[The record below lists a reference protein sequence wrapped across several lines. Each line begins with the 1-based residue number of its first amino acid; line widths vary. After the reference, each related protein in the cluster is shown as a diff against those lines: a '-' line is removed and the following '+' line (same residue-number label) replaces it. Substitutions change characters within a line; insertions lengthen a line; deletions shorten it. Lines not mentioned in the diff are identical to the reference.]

1 MENPRPLNF
10 ACNAMPKYAILKT
23 MPTLNLK
30 PTHKAI
36 TAYYAALERYQH
48 LGVSHETAVRAAFQA
63 LLEACARQRHWTLVC
78 EYTLNI
84 GRRDLPVSTGSVS
97 GQGCPSYPNTGRRD
111 LPVSTSS
118 GRRDLPVLTGSR
130 GTGPRATVHQDSRGT
145 GPRATGIH
153 NTIRLDGALF
163 DEHNL
168 PRGTWEAKGVH
179 GNLRAEIEKKFDA
192 GYPQDNIL
200 FQTPE
205 RAILY
210 QNGHEVLDADI
221 TTPETLV
228 TVLETF
234 FAYERENAAEW
245 HAAIAEFKT
254 KVPALKREVEALIQT
269 QHETNARFRT
279 AFADFYQLCQAAI
292 HPELSQ
298 SAVEEMLIQHLLTE
312 RTFRTVFANPDFTR
326 RNIIAREIEN
336 VIDALTSRA
345 FSRDAFLQNLDRF
358 YRAIEREAATL
369 VDFSQK
375 QHFLNTVYEQFF
387 QGDSADVADTHGIV
401 YTPQPIVDF
410 MVKSVQ
416 HLLKTEFN
424 RSLSDE
430 GVHIIDA
437 FVGTGNFI
445 VRLMREIEPL
455 KLNAKYRSEL
465 WCNEVLLLPYYIAS
479 LNIEH
484 EFYETTG
491 EYLPF
496 EGISLVDTFDLAED
510 RQLSLLTQ
518 ENTARVEKQKASP
531 MFVVIGN
538 PPYNVGQANEHD
550 QNQNRK
556 YAALDKLIQ
565 ETYAKDSGATN
576 KKSLYDL
583 YVKALKWASERIGEE
598 GIVALVTNNSFLD
611 AKAFDGMR
619 KHLAQDFDRLYIV
632 DLGGNARKDTLV
644 SDASVFGIQ
653 VGVSINFFVKG
664 AAKGPS
670 FTVARGPVPR
680 DRDMTR
686 EPSSTV
692 ARGPVPRD
700 RSHTETASH
709 TVARGPVPRDRSI
722 DDNAHIFYYRT
733 DDTWNKNQ
741 KFDFLAQTEHIGN
754 VPWQTLQPDAR
765 HTWLTEGL
773 NTEFLTFTPMGT
785 KTARRA
791 KSDVENVIFHLYS
804 NGVKTNR
811 DPWACNFNRNTLAE
825 KMQLTHDFYNSQLRE
840 WNGTEDKSGLTVDDF
855 VTYADTKI
863 KWTLDLRT
871 KLKRGSIA
879 EYDENKIRHSL
890 HRPFTKTYLYFDRHF
905 NSAVYRFPSI
915 FPTRETEEENRVIC
929 VNVSRERPFTCLM
942 VNCLPNISITGGF
955 GSPSQCFPFYAYDE
969 DGTNRRENITDWAL
983 QNFRAH
989 YGDDT
994 ITKWDIFHS
1003 IYGLL
1008 HHPDYRERY
1017 AADLKRDLPHI
1028 PFVKD
1033 FWAFADAGAQLAEL
1047 HVNYESQPQYELT
1060 SITKERALDLRVERM
1075 KLSKDRTSLIYNESL
1090 TLAGIPPE
1098 VFEYQLG
1105 KRSALEWVVDQY
1117 RVKTDDRSQITN
1129 SPNDAESPQGIV
1141 ELIGSVITV
1150 SLKTVDI
1157 VSGLPPFP

>member
-1 MENPRPLNF
+1 
-10 ACNAMPKYAILKT
+10 
-23 MPTLNLK
+23 MPTLNIK

-36 TAYYAALERYQH
+36 TAYYAALDRYRQH
-48 LGVSHETAVRAAFQA
+48 GISHETAVRAAFQA
-63 LLEACARQRHWTLVC
+63 LLEVGARQLNWTLVC

-84 GRRDLPVSTGSVS
+84 GRRDLPVSTGS
-97 GQGCPSYPNTGRRD
+97 
-111 LPVSTSS
+111 
-118 GRRDLPVLTGSR
+118 R
-130 GTGPRATVHQDSRGT
+130 GTGPRATVIPETRGT
-145 GPRATGIH
+145 GPRATVRPG
-153 NTIRLDGALF
+153 TIRLDGALL
-163 DEHNL
+163 DTYSL

-179 GNLRAEIEKKFDA
+179 GNLHAEIEKKFDA

-210 QNGHEVLDADI
+210 QNGREVMDADI
-221 TTPETLV
+221 TEPAPLV
-228 TVLETF
+228 AVLKAF
-234 FAYERENAAEW
+234 FGYERAHAAEW
-245 HAAIAEFKT
+245 EAAVTAFRAL
-254 KVPALKREVEALIQT
+254 VPELKREAKALIQT
-269 QHETNARFRT
+269 RHRESARFRN
-279 AFADFYQLCQAAI
+279 AFADFHQLCQNAI
-292 HPELSQ
+292 HPALAET
-298 SAVEEMLIQHLLTE
+298 AVEEMLLQHLLTE
-312 RTFRTVFANPDFTR
+312 RTFRTVFDNHDFAQ
-326 RNIIAREIEN
+326 RNIIAREIEK
-336 VIDALTSRA
+336 VINALIENA
-345 FSRDAFLQNLDRF
+345 YSRDAFLENLKPF
-358 YRAIEREAATL
+358 YREIEREAATL

-410 MVKSVQ
+410 MVKSVA
-416 HLLKTEFN
+416 HFLKTEFN

-484 EFYETTG
+484 EFYEATG

-496 EGISLVDTFDLAED
+496 EGISLVDTFELAED

-565 ETYAKDSGATN
+565 ETYAKDSLATN

-619 KHLAQDFDRLYIV
+619 KHLAQDFDRLYV
-632 DLGGNARKDTLV
+632 LDLGGNARKDTLV

-686 EPSSTV
+686 EPSPTVARGPVPRDREMARKPSSTV

-700 RSHTETASH
+700 RSIAREPSSTVDRDTA
-709 TVARGPVPRDRSI
+709 RDRPSPYGNGENPSTAR
-722 DDNAHIFYYRT
+722 DRPSPYGNGEIFYYRT

-741 KFDFLAQTEHIGN
+741 KFDFLAQTQHIGN

-773 NTEFLTFTPMGT
+773 NTEFLTFLPMGT

-791 KSDVENVIFHLYS
+791 KGDVENVIFQLYS
-804 NGVKTNR
+804 NGVNTTR
-811 DPWACNFNRNTLAE
+811 DAWTCNFNRNTLAE
-825 KMQLTHDFYNSQLRE
+825 NMQVMHDFYNSQLRE

-863 KWTLDLRT
+863 KWTMDLRA
-871 KLKRGSIA
+871 KLRRGRVA
-879 EYDENKIRHSL
+879 EYDDSKIRHSL
-890 HRPFTKTYLYFDRHF
+890 YRPFTKTHLYFDRHF
-905 NSAVYRFPSI
+905 NDRVYRFPFI
-915 FPTRETEEENRVIC
+915 FPTRETEAENRVIC
-929 VNVSRERPFTCLM
+929 VSQSNRQDFAVLASKFI
-942 VNCLPNISITGGF
+942 PNSALYIE
-955 GSPSQCFPFYAYDE
+955 PLQAFPFYAYDE

-989 YGDDT
+989 YGDET

-1008 HHPDYRERY
+1008 HHPAYRERY

-1105 KRSALEWVVDQY
+1105 KRSALEWVLDQY

-1129 SPNDAESPQGIV
+1129 SPNDAESPQAIV

-1150 SLKTVDI
+1150 SLETVEI

>member
-1 MENPRPLNF
+1 
-10 ACNAMPKYAILKT
+10 
-23 MPTLNLK
+23 MPTLNIK

-36 TAYYAALERYQH
+36 TAYYAALDRYRQH
-48 LGVSHETAVRAAFQA
+48 GISHETAVRAAFQA
-63 LLEACARQRHWTLVC
+63 LLEVGARQMNWTLVC
-78 EYTLNI
+78 EYTL
-84 GRRDLPVSTGSVS
+84 RVPER
-97 GQGCPSYPNTGRRD
+97 
-111 LPVSTSS
+111 
-118 GRRDLPVLTGSR
+118 SR
-130 GTGPRATVHQDSRGT
+130 GTGPRATVPG
-145 GPRATGIH
+145 
-153 NTIRLDGALF
+153 TIRLDGALL
-163 DEHNL
+163 DAYSL

-179 GNLRAEIEKKFDA
+179 GNLRAEIQTKFDA

-210 QNGHEVLDADI
+210 QNGREVMDADI
-221 TTPETLV
+221 TEPAPLV
-228 TVLETF
+228 AVLKAF
-234 FAYERENAAEW
+234 FGYERAHAAEW
-245 HAAIAEFKT
+245 EAAVTAFRAL
-254 KVPALKREVEALIQT
+254 VPELKREAKALIQT
-269 QHETNARFRT
+269 RHRESARFRT
-279 AFADFYQLCQAAI
+279 AFADFHQLCQHAI
-292 HPELSQ
+292 HPALAET
-298 SAVEEMLIQHLLTE
+298 AVEEMLLQHLLTE
-312 RTFRTVFANPDFTR
+312 RTFRTVFDNPDFAQ
-326 RNIIAREIEN
+326 RNIIAREIEK
-336 VIDALTSRA
+336 VINALIEDAY
-345 FSRDAFLQNLDRF
+345 SRDAFLENLKPF
-358 YRAIEREAATL
+358 YREIEREAATL

-387 QGDSADVADTHGIV
+387 QGDSAEVADTHGIV

-410 MVKSVQ
+410 MVKSVD
-416 HLLKTEFN
+416 HLLKTEFD

-455 KLNAKYRSEL
+455 KLTAKYRSEL

-484 EFYETTG
+484 EFYEATG
-491 EYLPF
+491 AYLPF
-496 EGISLVDTFDLAED
+496 EGISLVDTFELAED

-531 MFVVIGN
+531 MFVIIGN

-565 ETYAKDSGATN
+565 ETYAKDSLATN

-619 KHLAQDFDRLYIV
+619 KHLAQDFDRLYIL

-664 AAKGPS
+664 PAKGPS

-680 DRDMTR
+680 DPDMTR

-700 RSHTETASH
+700 PDITRK
-709 TVARGPVPRDRSI
+709 PRDRSSGSPDPERPPRSN
-722 DDNAHIFYYRT
+722 DDEETVIYRSAGACPPRSSNDEGDVISLSDRDTARDRPSPYGDGEIFYFRT
-733 DDTWNKNQ
+733 DDAYNKNQ
-741 KFDFLAQTEHIGN
+741 KFDFLAQTQHIGN
-754 VPWQTLQPDAR
+754 VDWQTLQPDAR

-773 NTEFLTFTPMGT
+773 NTEFLTFIPMGT

-791 KSDVENVIFHLYS
+791 KGDVEDVIFHLYS

-871 KLKRGSIA
+871 KLKRGRAA

-942 VNCLPNISITGGF
+942 ANCLPNISITGGF

-994 ITKWDIFHS
+994 ITKWEIFNY
-1003 IYGLL
+1003 IYGFL
-1008 HHPDYRERY
+1008 HHPAYRERY

-1033 FWAFADAGAQLAEL
+1033 FWAFADVGAQLAEL

-1105 KRSALEWVVDQY
+1105 KRSALEWVLDQY
-1117 RVKTDDRSQITN
+1117 RVKTDDRSQIVN
-1129 SPNDAESPQGIV
+1129 EPNDSESPQRIV

-1150 SLKTVDI
+1150 SLETVEI

>member
-1 MENPRPLNF
+1 MENRRALNF

-36 TAYYAALERYQH
+36 TAYYAALERYQQ

-78 EYTLNI
+78 EYTLRVPESSRGTGPRATVLPGSRGTGPRATVP
-84 GRRDLPVSTGSVS
+84 GRRDLPVS
-97 GQGCPSYPNTGRRD
+97 
-111 LPVSTSS
+111 
-118 GRRDLPVLTGSR
+118 TGSR
-130 GTGPRATVHQDSRGT
+130 GTGPRATVPPGS
-145 GPRATGIH
+145 
-153 NTIRLDGALF
+153 IRLDGALL
-163 DEHNL
+163 DEYNL

-210 QNGHEVLDADI
+210 QNGREVLDADI
-221 TTPETLV
+221 TAPETLV

-245 HAAIAEFKT
+245 HAAVAEFKT
-254 KVPALKREVEALIQT
+254 KVPALKREVEGLIRT
-269 QHETNARFRT
+269 QHETNARFQT
-279 AFADFYQLCQAAI
+279 AFADFHQLCQAAI

-336 VIDALTSRA
+336 VIDALTSKA

-410 MVKSVQ
+410 MVKSVA

-445 VRLMREIEPL
+445 VRLMRELEPL
-455 KLNAKYRSEL
+455 KLTAKYRSEL

-484 EFYETTG
+484 EFYEATG

-518 ENTARVEKQKASP
+518 ENTARVEKQKAAP
-531 MFVVIGN
+531 MFVIIGN

-565 ETYAKDSGATN
+565 ETYAKDSVATN

-583 YVKALKWASERIGEE
+583 YVKSIKWASERIGEE

-619 KHLAQDFDRLYIV
+619 KHLAQDFDRLYIL
-632 DLGGNARKDTLV
+632 DLGGNARKDILV

-664 AAKGPS
+664 ATVARGPVPRDRSAEEPS

-680 DRDMTR
+680 DRDMAR

-692 ARGPVPRD
+692 DRSTARD
-700 RSHTETASH
+700 RPSPY
-709 TVARGPVPRDRSI
+709 GDG
-722 DDNAHIFYYRT
+722 DDSANIFYFRT
-733 DDTWNKNQ
+733 DDAWNKNQ

-773 NTEFLTFTPMGT
+773 NSEFTTFLPMGS

-791 KSDVENVIFHLYS
+791 KGDVEDVIFHLYS

-811 DPWACNFNRNTLAE
+811 DPWTCNFNRNTLAE
-825 KMQLTHDFYNSQLRE
+825 NMQVTHDFYNSQLRE
-840 WNGTEDKSGLTVDDF
+840 WNGTEDKSELMVDDF
-855 VTYADTKI
+855 VTYTHTKI
-863 KWTLDLRT
+863 KWTRDLRA
-871 KLKRGSIA
+871 KLKRGRVA

-890 HRPFTKTYLYFDRHF
+890 YRPFTKTYLYFDRHF
-905 NSAVYRFPSI
+905 NDRVYRFPSI
-915 FPTRETEEENRVIC
+915 FPTNETEAENRVIC
-929 VNVSRERPFTCLM
+929 VNAAASNKPFHTLM
-942 VNCLPNISITGGF
+942 VSVLPNLHLTGD
-955 GSPSQCFPFYAYDE
+955 SQCFPFYAYDE

-994 ITKWDIFHS
+994 ITKWDIFNY
-1003 IYGLL
+1003 IYGFL
-1008 HHPDYRERY
+1008 HHPAYRERY

-1033 FWAFADAGAQLAEL
+1033 FWAFANAGAQLAEL
-1047 HVNYESQPQYELT
+1047 HVNYEAQPQYELT
-1060 SITKERALDLRVERM
+1060 SISTERALNLRVERM

-1090 TLAGIPPE
+1090 TLAGIPPA
-1098 VFEYQLG
+1098 VFEYRLG
-1105 KRSALEWVVDQY
+1105 KRSALEWVLDQY
-1117 RVKTDDRSQITN
+1117 RVKTDDRSQIVN
-1129 SPNDAESPQGIV
+1129 EPNDAESPQRIV
-1141 ELIGSVITV
+1141 ALIGSVITV
-1150 SLKTVDI
+1150 SLKTVEI
-1157 VSGLPPFP
+1157 VAGLPPFP

>member
-1 MENPRPLNF
+1 
-10 ACNAMPKYAILKT
+10 
-23 MPTLNLK
+23 MPTLNIK

-36 TAYYAALERYQH
+36 TAYYAALDRYRQH
-48 LGVSHETAVRAAFQA
+48 GISHETAVRAAFQA
-63 LLEACARQRHWTLVC
+63 LLEVGARQMNWTLVC
-78 EYTLNI
+78 EYTL
-84 GRRDLPVSTGSVS
+84 RVPER
-97 GQGCPSYPNTGRRD
+97 
-111 LPVSTSS
+111 
-118 GRRDLPVLTGSR
+118 SR
-130 GTGPRATVHQDSRGT
+130 GTGPRATVLPETRGT
-145 GPRATGIH
+145 GPRATGH
-153 NTIRLDGALF
+153 NNTIRLDGALL
-163 DEHNL
+163 DAYSL

-210 QNGHEVLDADI
+210 QNGKEVMDADI
-221 TTPETLV
+221 TEPAPLV
-228 TVLETF
+228 AVLKAF
-234 FAYERENAAEW
+234 FGYERAHAAEW
-245 HAAIAEFKT
+245 EAAVTAFRAL
-254 KVPALKREVEALIQT
+254 VPELKREAKALIQT
-269 QHETNARFRT
+269 RHRESARFRN
-279 AFADFYQLCQAAI
+279 AFADFHQLCQHAI
-292 HPELSQ
+292 HPALAET
-298 SAVEEMLIQHLLTE
+298 AVEEMLLQHLLTE
-312 RTFRTVFANPDFTR
+312 RTFRTVFDNPDFAQ
-326 RNIIAREIEN
+326 RNIIAREIEK
-336 VIDALTSRA
+336 VINALIENA
-345 FSRDAFLQNLDRF
+345 YSRDAFLENLKPF
-358 YRAIEREAATL
+358 YREIEREAATL

-410 MVKSVQ
+410 MVKSVN

-484 EFYETTG
+484 EFYEATG

-565 ETYAKDSGATN
+565 ETYAKDSLATN

-664 AAKGPS
+664 
-670 FTVARGPVPR
+670 
-680 DRDMTR
+680 
-686 EPSSTV
+686 PSS
-692 ARGPVPRD
+692 
-700 RSHTETASH
+700 

-722 DDNAHIFYYRT
+722 DDNAHIFYFRT

-754 VPWQTLQPDAR
+754 VPWQTLQPDTR

-773 NTEFLTFTPMGT
+773 NTEFLTFIPMGS
-785 KTARRA
+785 KAARRA
-791 KSDVENVIFHLYS
+791 KGDVEDVIFQLYS
-804 NGVKTNR
+804 NGVNTTR
-811 DPWACNFNRNTLAE
+811 DAWTCNFNRNILAE
-825 KMQLTHDFYNSQLRE
+825 NMQVMHDFYNSQLRE

-863 KWTLDLRT
+863 KWTMDLRA
-871 KLKRGSIA
+871 KLRRGRVA
-879 EYDENKIRHSL
+879 EYDESKIRHSL
-890 HRPFTKTYLYFDRHF
+890 YRPFTKTHLYFDRHF
-905 NSAVYRFPSI
+905 NDRVYRFPFI
-915 FPTRETEEENRVIC
+915 FPTRETEAENRVIC
-929 VNVSRERPFTCLM
+929 VSQSGRQDFAVLASKFI
-942 VNCLPNISITGGF
+942 PNSALYIE
-955 GSPSQCFPFYAYDE
+955 PLQAFPFYAYDE

-994 ITKWDIFHS
+994 ITKWEIFHY

-1008 HHPDYRERY
+1008 HHPAYRERY

-1028 PFVKD
+1028 PYAED
-1033 FWAFADAGAQLAEL
+1033 FWAFADAGARLAEL
-1047 HVNYESQPQYELT
+1047 HVNYEAQPQYELT

-1090 TLAGIPPE
+1090 TLEGIPPE
-1098 VFEYQLG
+1098 VFEYRLG
-1105 KRSALEWVVDQY
+1105 KRSALEWVLDQY

-1129 SPNDAESPQGIV
+1129 SPNDAESPQAIV
-1141 ELIGSVITV
+1141 ELIGSVITI
-1150 SLKTVDI
+1150 SLKTVEI
-1157 VSGLPPFP
+1157 VSGLPPFPFP